1 MVPHRSHSDFDLDFD
16 SDSLWEVTWA
26 FEGEAFE
33 TLRSLAQEKFYKAR
47 TNVFEQGDPP
57 DGMYLVLDGFALVIA
72 KDAERNVER
81 TVGIVQAGQSFGEL
95 GLLVEQPRMAC
106 VSAGTDLRLLHI
118 TEETLASLEEQNPHI
133 AAMMYKMLARTLA
146 AQLIER
152 GNLLK
157 ALEEE

>member
-1 MVPHRSHSDFDLDFD
+1 VRQRKAGIPQFDTLCDNGARTSGDATNRTEETTGMAPHRPHSDFDLDFD

-72 KDAERNVER
+72 KDAIRDIER

-106 VSAGTDLRLLHI
+106 IGGD
-118 TEETLASLEEQNPHI
+118 
-133 AAMMYKMLARTLA
+133 
-146 AQLIER
+146 
-152 GNLLK
+152 
-157 ALEEE
+157 